1 MDRTSF
7 GFRRSPHLEPAHPS
21 RTQPVGALRTREPIY
36 AQLVAEWR
44 AEGRTVP
51 TAPDLRWAFLAGLPV
66 RPRREAE
73 RP

>member
-7 GFRRSPHLEPAHPS
+7 GFRRSPHLEPAPL
-21 RTQPVGALRTREPIY
+21 RRAQPVGAPRTREPIY

-51 TAPDLRWAFLAGLPV
+51 AAAELKWAFRIGLPARTGPEAK
-66 RPRREAE
+66 RP
-73 RP
+73 